1 MNEIEI
7 TKRIT
12 DELITDAE
20 TGKAILEASA
30 QQMDEYLQHLTSE
43 LNRVGTARVKMEGK
57 IEQSQESIEQLKAKR
72 AKLDEPL
79 PAPVDEPKVSD
90 AAVTHKDV
98 VASLEPEVL
107 DVYPYP
113 ATATEMPAREP
124 KRPREKVFS

>member
-1 MNEIEI
+1 MDEIEI

-20 TGKAILEASA
+20 TGKAILEVSA
-30 QQMDEYLQHLTSE
+30 QQMDAYLQHLTSE

-79 PAPVDEPKVSD
+79 PE
-90 AAVTHKDV
+90 AADT
-98 VASLEPEVL
+98 PETPL
-107 DVYPYP
+107 PDPLP
-113 ATATEMPAREP
+113 ETRE
-124 KRPREKVFS
+124 E